1 MNLKNLYTSTLFDRI
16 ITFNDSQKCLTGKL
30 FSEINSKKGSI
41 SNLSEVEFKVFSQW
55 GDDGII
61 QFLINKIEIKNKI
74 FVEFGVETYHESNTR
89 FLLMNDNWTG
99 LVIDGSEKNIKSIKN
114 QKIYWEYELNAI
126 CSFITKDNIN
136 NLISSAG
143 IHGEI
148 GLLSVDI
155 DGNDFWVLN
164 EINVINPIIII
175 VEYNAVFGNDTY
187 ITIPYDPTFVRK
199 QKHYSHL
206 YWGASLGAFYHL
218 LEAKG
223 YSFIGCNS
231 NGNNGYFVRKDKIG
245 DLPVFYFPDGFVD
258 SKFSESRDINGK
270 LTYARGK
277 ERNIIVKGLQVI
289 DVRTGE
295 NIPL

>member
-1 MNLKNLYTSTLFDRI
+1 MNFRDLYTSTLFDRI
-16 ITFNDSQKCLTGKL
+16 ITFNDTQKCLIGKL
-30 FSEINSKKGSI
+30 FSEINSKKNSI
-41 SNLSEVEFKVFSQW
+41 SNLSDVEFKVFSQW

-74 FVEFGVETYHESNTR
+74 FIEFGVETYHESNTR

-218 LEAKG
+218 LEATIEDIVIKKKG
-223 YSFIGCNS
+223 SLLSIGLFLAIMLS
-231 NGNNGYFVRKDKIG
+231 
-245 DLPVFYFPDGFVD
+245 
-258 SKFSESRDINGK
+258 
-270 LTYARGK
+270 
-277 ERNIIVKGLQVI
+277 VI
-289 DVRTGE
+289 Q
-295 NIPL
+295 